1 MSSAIPIYQGSVT
14 FCYLTQLSKRAD
26 SRYSPDELMP
36 YGDHLITRRLD
47 LKLTKRAIAARLGTD
62 DVTTYLLENN
72 RFLSLITLRLLK
84 LLT

>member
-1 MSSAIPIYQGSVT
+1 
-14 FCYLTQLSKRAD
+14 
-26 SRYSPDELMP
+26 MP